1 MQCCNKHSILL
12 YTNTIILHCRLLASG
27 RKAVHLERFAW
38 KTFLTKPFVFF
49 TLIMLIKSY
58 LTWYAIFD
66 DIPFWQPLLTE
77 IPFVWLIFAIIE
89 RFADKRKIGY
99 YMMTNLII
107 TVIFFAAI
115 MYYKYYGV
123 IVTYHALAQVNQV
136 TSVNSSIFS
145 LLAPYYL
152 LIFVD
157 IIVLLVYFI
166 QRRIRQNKQ
175 VFYTPKKLPRLGKR
189 TAVSIFVISAII
201 TVFNIWP
208 NRASMNEL
216 NQAESMGILNYEA
229 FLIASDRPE
238 DPVPQKEIT
247 QESINELKGIDAPE
261 SIISS
266 YWDAAKGRNV
276 IIIQLESFQNF
287 LVGLNVDG
295 QEVTPNLNKLAQE
308 SLYFPHFYQQVGQ
321 GNTSDA
327 EFVVNSSYYIPPRGA
342 ASQEYAD
349 YEVPSL
355 PRLLTENGYNTTTF
369 HTNHVEFWNRLEMY
383 SALGFGDYYEYDFFG
398 EEDMIAFAASD
409 AVLYRKTAE
418 ELAALQEEGRPFYSQ
433 VISMSAHHPY
443 HLPEDRYKM
452 DLPERFEGTLV
463 GNYIRAQNYADYE
476 FGLFI
481 DQLKKNGVWD
491 NSLIVVYGDH
501 LGLPIYSLES
511 DDKALMKEIFGREY
525 SMADMINIPL
535 VISAPGAVEGARVD
549 QLGGQVD
556 IVPTVASLLGISMDD
571 YIHFGQ
577 DLLSGQPNLLPERYY
592 LPTGSFISQEG
603 MFIPG
608 SGFEDG
614 KQYKLP
620 EIEETASKE
629 FIDSLVPPEDP
640 LLAKEASGTEAPD
653 VSQDQYERALALMH
667 YSYSYV
673 SQLPERSDIEE

>member
-1 MQCCNKHSILL
+1 MERFTWKALVNKPFIFF
-12 YTNTIILHCRLLASG
+12 TIIM
-27 RKAVHLERFAW
+27 
-38 KTFLTKPFVFF
+38 
-49 TLIMLIKSY
+49 IIKSY

-66 DIPFWQPLLTE
+66 NIPFWQPLLTE
-77 IPFVWLIFAIIE
+77 IPFMWLIFCIIE
-89 RFADKRKIGY
+89 RFANKRKIGY
-99 YMMTNLII
+99 YMLTNLVVTI
-107 TVIFFAAI
+107 IFFAAI

-157 IIVLLVYFI
+157 IIVLLIYFI
-166 QRRIRQNKQ
+166 QRRIRQNRQ
-175 VFYTPKKLPRLGKR
+175 VFYMPKKLPRLGKR
-189 TAVSIFVISAII
+189 TILAVFTVSALI
-201 TVFNIWP
+201 TIFNIWP

-216 NQAESMGILNYEA
+216 DQAESMGILNYEA

-238 DPVPQKEIT
+238 DPVPAKEIS
-247 QESINELKGIDAPE
+247 QQKINELKGIHSAGPAV
-261 SIISS
+261 SS
-266 YWDAAKGRNV
+266 YWDAAEGRNV

-287 LVGLNVDG
+287 LVGLSVDG
-295 QEVTPNLNKLAQE
+295 QEITPNMNKLAKE
-308 SLYFPHFYQQVGQ
+308 NLYFPQFFQQVGQ

-355 PRLLTENGYNTTTF
+355 ARLLEKNGYNTATF
-369 HTNHVEFWNRLEMY
+369 HTNHVEFWNRKEMY
-383 SALGFGDYYEYDFFG
+383 AALGFGDYYDYDFFG

-418 ELAALQEEGRPFYSQ
+418 ELASMQEEGQPFYSQ

-443 HLPEDRYKM
+443 HLPEDRYRIK
-452 DLPERFEGTLV
+452 LPERFDDTLV

-476 FGLFI
+476 LGLFI

-491 NSLIVVYGDH
+491 NSVIVVYGDH

-511 DDKALMKEIFGREY
+511 DDKALMKEIYGREY

-535 VISAPGAVEGARVD
+535 VISVPGKVDAARVD
-549 QLGGQVD
+549 QLGGQID

-592 LPTGSFISQEG
+592 LPSGSLISKEG

-614 KQYKLP
+614 QQYKLP
-620 EIEETASKE
+620 AIEDTAE
-629 FIDSLVPPEDP
+629 PAFLESLKPAEDTKS
-640 LLAKEASGTEAPD
+640 AAEGTEEEPPK
-653 VSQDQYERALALMH
+653 VTKEQYERALNLLH

-673 SQLPERSDIEE
+673 TQLPERTDSKN